1 MIETIS
7 TSNAPAAI
15 GPYVQAKKANGFV
28 FVSGQLGLNP
38 ETGKLAEGGVAA
50 QTEQSLNNLEAILKE
65 AGTDMNHVLKTTCY
79 LAEIADFKAF
89 NDVYATHFTEYPAR
103 ACFSVKDLP
112 AGALV
117 EVECVAFTG

>member
-7 TSNAPAAI
+7 TSNAPAVI

-38 ETGKLAEGGVAA
+38 ATGKLAEGGVAE
-50 QTEQSLNNLEAILKE
+50 QTEQSLTNLEAILKE
-65 AGTDMNHVLKTTCY
+65 AGSDMNNVLKTTCY

-89 NDVYATHFTEYPAR
+89 NDVYAKHFTEYPAR
-103 ACFSVKDLP
+103 ACFAVKDLP

-117 EVECVAFTG
+117 EVECVAVVQ